1 MRAHQRERFQMPRW
15 VRLAIYGVG
24 LLCALSGVFWLL
36 LHHFVQVEGE
46 FGPEPSPFQHPLL
59 VLHGVV
65 AAMLIW
71 LFGLLWLT
79 HVRRAW
85 KRRRNRRSGGFM
97 VLLLAWLAISGL
109 GLYYLGS
116 EQWRQYT
123 GIAHWL
129 AGIIATLWLPLHIWR
144 GRRAVQLPP

>member
-15 VRLAIYGVG
+15 VRLAVYGVG
-24 LLCALSGVFWLL
+24 LLCAFSGVLWLL

-85 KRRRNRRSGGFM
+85 KRRRNWRSGGFM

-129 AGIIATLWLPLHIWR
+129 AGIIATLWLPFHIWR

>member
-15 VRLAIYGVG
+15 VRLAVYGVG
-24 LLCALSGVFWLL
+24 LLCALSGVLWLL

-85 KRRRNRRSGGFM
+85 KRRRNWRSGGFM

-129 AGIIATLWLPLHIWR
+129 AGIIATLWLPFHIWR

>member
-15 VRLAIYGVG
+15 VRLAVYGVG
-24 LLCALSGVFWLL
+24 LLCAFSGVLWLL

-85 KRRRNRRSGGFM
+85 KRRRNWRSGGFM

-123 GIAHWL
+123 GIAHCL
-129 AGIIATLWLPLHIWR
+129 AGIIATLWLPFHIWR